1 MVKMTLGERIRY
13 YRKKIGLTQKELAE
27 LLNVSVMTIRRL
39 EAGTR
44 VPKLITVEKLSK
56 ALEVDPSVLLD
67 WNEPQEQDE
76 EESVGDRI
84 KTLRKEKHITQT
96 QLANCIG
103 VQASVISKYENNII
117 VPSLEQIHKIAEALG
132 VDPVEITYGKQEKEP
147 EPQEPPLLPFDNGK
161 RDTMK
166 AQTILEAV
174 VELMKIS
181 GNPER
186 YNITADQQAILE
198 TVIYILKIDALE
210 IAEKYLNI
218 KKDLTPCVLV

>member
-1 MVKMTLGERIRY
+1 MTLGERIKAA
-13 YRKKIGLTQKELAE
+13 RKQRGMTQRELAQK
-27 LLNVSVMTIRRL
+27 VGISVNS
-39 EAGTR
+39 
-44 VPKLITVEKLSK
+44 LSRY
-56 ALEVDPSVLLD
+56 ETGERQP
-67 WNEPQEQDE
+67 NIE
-76 EESVGDRI
+76 
-84 KTLRKEKHITQT
+84 TL
-96 QLANCIG
+96 
-103 VQASVISKYENNII
+103 S
-117 VPSLEQIHKIAEALG
+117 KIAEALG

-186 YNITADQQAILE
+186 YNITADQQDILE
-198 TVIYILKIDALE
+198 TVIYILKMDALE

-218 KKDLTPCVLV
+218 KKDLTPCVVV

>member
-1 MVKMTLGERIRY
+1 MNVGKNI
-13 YRKKIGLTQKELAE
+13 KKCRENKSLSQRELAE
-27 LLNVSVMTIRRL
+27 RLGVSYT
-39 EAGTR
+39 
-44 VPKLITVEKLSK
+44 
-56 ALEVDPSVLLD
+56 
-67 WNEPQEQDE
+67 
-76 EESVGDRI
+76 
-84 KTLRKEKHITQT
+84 
-96 QLANCIG
+96 
-103 VQASVISKYENNII
+103 VISQYERGIRNPKIETL
-117 VPSLEQIHKIAEALG
+117 SKIAEALG

-198 TVIYILKIDALE
+198 TVIYILKMDALE

-218 KKDLTPCVLV
+218 KKDLTPCALV

>member
-1 MVKMTLGERIRY
+1 MCQP
-13 YRKKIGLTQKELAE
+13 KIET
-27 LLNVSVMTIRRL
+27 
-39 EAGTR
+39 
-44 VPKLITVEKLSK
+44 LSK
-56 ALEVDPSVLLD
+56 IAEALEVNLSVLLD